1 MKEEYPMKKYRFN
14 LTIEGIGETPDEA
27 YQDAVD
33 NICQQSRPTPTD
45 WICDIYQEPQNELE

>member
-1 MKEEYPMKKYRFN
+1 MKKYRFN